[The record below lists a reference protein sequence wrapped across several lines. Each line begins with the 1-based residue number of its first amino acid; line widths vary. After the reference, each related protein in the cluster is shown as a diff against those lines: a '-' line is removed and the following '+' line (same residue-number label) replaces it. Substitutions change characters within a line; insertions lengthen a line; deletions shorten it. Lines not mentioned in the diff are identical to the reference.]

1 MLLDTFLAGLLRQM
15 SLTILLH
22 EPLREGM
29 LRLSPSS
36 RVIGEE
42 MDGPFLFAGPLKLS
56 QQRSP
61 HVSAYFAGQNGA
73 TIILAGVI
81 TRGGM
86 RTVSSRAAL

>member
-1 MLLDTFLAGLLRQM
+1 
-15 SLTILLH
+15 
-22 EPLREGM
+22 
-29 LRLSPSS
+29 
-36 RVIGEE
+36 

-86 RTVSSRAAL
+86 RSSNRGMVFFIGKCGSD